1 MELTSTA
8 GRPVTERTADMWSQ
22 AVLRS
27 IGTMREHLGDDLS
40 LRTLAQAAWLSPFHF
55 HRVFHRLTDST
66 PARFLAAWRI
76 AEAKRLLA
84 YSDDSVTDVCM
95 HVGYASLGTF
105 TSQFTRV
112 VGVPP
117 GRFRRLVQA
126 YADVPFHDIVERL
139 GAALAPPEH
148 PEVTVSVD
156 GGPGDGALAVI
167 GLFDG
172 AIPQRRPAGC
182 AVVRTPGTAGLV
194 IPPDTACQP
203 LAMCFERSVTVREA
217 VAATDLDRCYVAA
230 APGPI
235 LLDDATSPVTV
246 ELPLRRRRPTD
257 PPILLALPLLMAV
270 AGADLV
276 DTSLAAADC

>member
-8 GRPVTERTADMWSQ
+8 GRPVTERTADMWSE

-55 HRVFHRLTDST
+55 HRIFHRLTDST

-126 YADVPFHDIVERL
+126 YADVPFHDILQRL
-139 GAALAPPEH
+139 AAALGRPEH
-148 PEVTVSVD
+148 ATVTVSVG
-156 GGPGDGALAVI
+156 GGPGDGALAVV
-167 GLFDG
+167 GLFDS

-182 AVVRTPGTAGLV
+182 AVLRTPGTARLDV
-194 IPPDTACQP
+194 PPETTCQP
-203 LAMCFERSVTVREA
+203 LAMCFDRSVTVREA

-230 APGPI
+230 APGP
-235 LLDDATSPVTV
+235 VRV
-246 ELPLRRRRPTD
+246 EAAGAPIAVDLPLRRRRPTD

-270 AGADLV
+270 AGADLEDPPV
-276 DTSLAAADC
+276 AC

>member
-8 GRPVTERTADMWSQ
+8 GRPVTERTADLWSQ

-112 VGVPP
+112 VGVSP

-126 YADVPFHDIVERL
+126 YADVPFHEILVRL
-139 GAALAPPEH
+139 DEAMPQPEH
-148 PEVTVSVD
+148 ATVTVTVD
-156 GGPGDGALAVI
+156 GGPDDGALTAV
-167 GLFDG
+167 GLFES

-182 AVVRTPGTAGLV
+182 AVVRAPGTGRLV
-194 IPPDTACQP
+194 VPPEALFQP
-203 LAMCFERSVTVREA
+203 LAMCFDRSVTVREA

-230 APGPI
+230 APAAIQVPDG
-235 LLDDATSPVTV
+235 AVAPVTV
-246 ELPLRRRRPTD
+246 ALTLRRRLPTD

-270 AGADLV
+270 AGTD
-276 DTSLAAADC
+276 LAAAEG